1 MSGILYVVGTPIG
14 NLGDMSPRALE
25 TLASVDFIAAEDT
38 RVTIKLL
45 NRFEIKNKLISYH
58 EHNRAEKGETILEM
72 LLSGKSCALVTDAG
86 MPVISDPGQDLVKL
100 CRENGVEVAAVPG
113 PSAVITALAVSGLNV
128 ARFSFEGFLTVNK
141 PKRREHLEE
150 IKAEKKTMVFY
161 EAPHKLADTLRD
173 LHTALGDRNIAII
186 KELTKI
192 HESAEFTTLAEV
204 NGKYDGVKL
213 KGEYVIIVE
222 AKSEAQLAEEAA
234 ETAPDPVELAR
245 RYIADGLSKN
255 EAAKRAAKETG
266 AKKGDIY
273 KLLLNENT
281 ADEGGTGGNDR

>member
-1 MSGILYVVGTPIG
+1 MGKLYVVGTPIG
-14 NLGDMSPRALE
+14 NLGDFSPRAME
-25 TLASVDFIAAEDT
+25 TLEKVDFIAAEDT
-38 RVTIKLL
+38 RVTAKLL
-45 NRFEIKNKLISYH
+45 NRFGIKKPMVIYQKFN
-58 EHNRAEKGETILEM
+58 EREQGEVIVSRLAAGE
-72 LLSGKSCALVTDAG
+72 SCAIVTDAG
-86 MPVISDPGQDLVKL
+86 MPCISDPGETLVKM
-100 CRENGVEVAAVPG
+100 CVAAEIPIEAVPG
-113 PSAVITALAVSGLNV
+113 PSAVISALAVSGLSV
-128 ARFSFEGFLTVNK
+128 SRFTFEGFLSV
-141 PKRREHLEE
+141 KRTSRMEHLHELLHE
-150 IKAEKKTMVFY
+150 RRTMVFY

-204 NGKYDGVKL
+204 DGKYDDVKL